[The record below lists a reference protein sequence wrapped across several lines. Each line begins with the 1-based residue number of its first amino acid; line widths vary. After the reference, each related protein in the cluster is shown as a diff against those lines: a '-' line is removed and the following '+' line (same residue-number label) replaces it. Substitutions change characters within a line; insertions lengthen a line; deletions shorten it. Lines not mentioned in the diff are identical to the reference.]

1 MDIGLNLFRMWWIR
15 EFNLVNGRVLGEFV
29 NMLQFIGNSIK
40 MNRNCSKLQNIR
52 LSKLN
57 IIINVSGEFNW
68 EIFLVW

>member
-1 MDIGLNLFRMWWIR
+1 M
-15 EFNLVNGRVLGEFV
+15 NGRILGEFV